1 MTVNFAGVVS
11 VVFFY
16 IIILVVGIW
25 AGKKKTP
32 HAEGE
37 EEHEAEEVMLAGRN
51 IGIFVGI
58 FTMTATWV
66 GGGYINGTAEVLY
79 SSGVIWCV
87 APFGYAASLVVG
99 GYFFATKMRE
109 EGYVTMLDPFQ
120 EVLGSRMGGLLF
132 LPALCGEIFWSAAIL
147 AALGATVS
155 VIIDMDNNASIIL
168 SAIVALVYTL
178 FGGLYSVAY
187 TDVIQLFCIFIGLW
201 LCIPFSLNNPAV
213 KSMSSDYHDWFG
225 TLPPSQIGQYLD
237 STFLLILG
245 GVPWQVY
252 FQRVLST
259 KTARKAQILSYV
271 AAFGCLIMAI
281 PPMIIGAIGRVTAW
295 NETAFTGPLPLD
307 ASHTSLIL
315 PMVLQ
320 YLTPPFVSFVGLGAV
335 SAAVMSSSDSSLLS
349 ASSMFA
355 RNVYKLI
362 IRQNASEH
370 EVVWVMKISIVIVG
384 AIATYMALT
393 VHSIYGLWY
402 LSSDL
407 VYVILFPQLVCVV
420 HFKHHCNTYGSLA
433 GFIVGLFL
441 RAGGGEDILHLPPI
455 IKYPFYD
462 EESGGQL
469 FPFRTFAM
477 LSSFTTLL
485 AVTKLSKWLFHSHIL
500 PPEYDYFNC
509 VVNIPDDVVVVQDPE
524 HPEEHAALNMAVI
537 SYQSSNGQVNAAL
550 ETDDC
555 DSHNDDDD
563 DNDDDRSNDGSKDDD
578 SPGGN
583 HRKSKVSGD
592 PLNCTQSY
600 QMVASKD
607 RRDSSSAGAGA
618 GAGAGASVNVTTAT
632 IHRNSASPPA
642 KPPRLN
648 VASVS
653 SESSG
658 SGKISKS

>member
-1 MTVNFAGVVS
+1 MTVNVAGVIS
-11 VVFFY
+11 VVMFY
-16 IIILVVGIW
+16 ILILAVGIW
-25 AGKKKTP
+25 AGRKKTP
-32 HAEGE
+32 HAEGDTE
-37 EEHEAEEVMLAGRN
+37 LETEEVMLAGRN
-51 IGIFVGI
+51 IGVFVGI

-66 GGGYINGTAEVLY
+66 GGGYINGTAEFLY
-79 SSGVIWCV
+79 SSGVIWCQ
-87 APFGYAASLVVG
+87 APFGYALSLFVG

-168 SAIVALVYTL
+168 SAIVALIYTL

-187 TDVIQLFCIFIGLW
+187 TDVIQLFCIFVGLW
-201 LCIPFSLNNPAV
+201 LCIPFALTNPAV

-225 TLPPSQIGQYLD
+225 ELPAYQIGMYIDYGL
-237 STFLLILG
+237 LLILG

-259 KTARKAQILSYV
+259 KTARKACLLSYV
-271 AAFGCLIMAI
+271 AAFGCIIMAV
-281 PPMIIGAIGRVTAW
+281 PPMIIGAVARVTHW
-295 NETAFTGPLPLD
+295 NETGFTGALPLD
-307 ASHTSLIL
+307 KDHQSLVL

-355 RNVYKLI
+355 RNIYKLM

-370 EVVWVMKISIVIVG
+370 EVVWVMKVSIVVVG
-384 AIATYMALT
+384 CIATFMALS

-420 HFKHHCNTYGSLA
+420 HFKKHCNTYGSLA
-433 GFIVGLFL
+433 AYVVGILL
-441 RAGGGEDILHLPPI
+441 RGLGGEDIIGLHPW

-462 EESGGQL
+462 EKEGQL

-477 LSSFTTLL
+477 LSSFATLIS
-485 AVTKLSKWLFHSHIL
+485 VTKLSKWLFHSGYLSPHR
-500 PPEYDYFNC
+500 DYFNC
-509 VVNIPDDVVVVQDPE
+509 VVNIPEDVIVVGGQDPE
-524 HPEEHAALNMAVI
+524 HPEEHAALNMAVK
-537 SYQSSNGQVNAAL
+537 SYQSSNGQVNPAL
-550 ETDDC
+550 DASDASDEGSAVTD
-555 DSHNDDDD
+555 
-563 DNDDDRSNDGSKDDD
+563 
-578 SPGGN
+578 P
-583 HRKSKVSGD
+583 
-592 PLNCTQSY
+592 
-600 QMVASKD
+600 
-607 RRDSSSAGAGA
+607 
-618 GAGAGASVNVTTAT
+618 ASVKLMTDNGNNISNRNPSITASTALVHRRTSVTNYTVVSSEVPTTTEAIPDLT
-632 IHRNSASPPA
+632 SIPPK
-642 KPPRLN
+642 KPPRLF
-648 VASVS
+648 S
-653 SESSG
+653 SPPATDSI
-658 SGKISKS
+658 KVTTQF

>member
-37 EEHEAEEVMLAGRN
+37 EEHETEEVMLAGRN

-225 TLPPSQIGQYLD
+225 TLPPSQIGQYID
-237 STFLLILG
+237 STFLLVLG

-295 NETAFTGPLPLD
+295 NETSFTGSLPLD

-433 GFIVGLFL
+433 GYIVGLFL

-462 EESGGQL
+462 DDHGQL

-477 LSSFTTLL
+477 LASFTTLL
-485 AVTKLSKWLFHSHIL
+485 MVTKLSKWLFHSHIL
-500 PPEYDYFNC
+500 SPEYDYFNC

-555 DSHNDDDD
+555 DSHHDDDD
-563 DNDDDRSNDGSKDDD
+563 DDHSNDDD
-578 SPGGN
+578 SPDT
-583 HRKSKVSGD
+583 HRPLKKLSGD
-592 PLNCTQSY
+592 PLNSPQSY
-600 QMVASKD
+600 QMVTSKE
-607 RRDSSSAGAGA
+607 RRNSSSGA
-618 GAGAGASVNVTTAT
+618 NVTTAT

-658 SGKISKS
+658 SSDTRKMSK

>member
-1 MTVNFAGVVS
+1 MTVNIAGVVS
-11 VVFFY
+11 VVIFY
-16 IIILVVGIW
+16 VLILFVGIW

-32 HAEGE
+32 HAEGDE
-37 EEHEAEEVMLAGRN
+37 ELETEEVMLAGRN

-79 SSGVIWCV
+79 STGVIWCQ
-87 APFGYAASLVVG
+87 APFGYAASLIIG
-99 GYFFATKMRE
+99 GFFFATKMRE

-168 SAIVALVYTL
+168 SAIVALIYTL

-187 TDVIQLFCIFIGLW
+187 TDVIQLFCIFVGLW
-201 LCIPFSLNNPAV
+201 LCIPFSLTNPAV

-225 TLPPSQIGQYLD
+225 DLPTWQMGQYLD
-237 STFLLILG
+237 YGLLLVLG

-259 KTARKAQILSYV
+259 RSARKAQILSYV

-281 PPMIIGAIGRVTAW
+281 PPMIIGAIARVTAW
-295 NETAFTGPLPLD
+295 NETDFKGPLPLD
-307 ASHTSLIL
+307 KQHQSLVL

-320 YLTPPFVSFVGLGAV
+320 YLTPSFVSFVGLGAV

-355 RNVYKLI
+355 RNVYKLM

-370 EVVWVMKISIVIVG
+370 EVVWVMKVSIVIVG
-384 AIATYMALT
+384 AIATYMALS

-420 HFKHHCNTYGSLA
+420 HYKRHCNTYGSLSA
-433 GFIVGLFL
+433 YIVGLML
-441 RAGGGEDILHLPPI
+441 RGLGGEDILGLEPW

-462 EESGGQL
+462 ETNGQL

-477 LSSFTTLL
+477 LSSLATLL
-485 AVTKLSKWLFHSHIL
+485 GVSKFSIWLFNSGIL
-500 PPEYDYFNC
+500 GPEYDYFNC

-524 HPEEHAALNMAVI
+524 HPEEHAALNMAVK
-537 SYQSSNGQVNAAL
+537 SYQSSNGQVNQAL
-550 ETDDC
+550 E
-555 DSHNDDDD
+555 S
-563 DNDDDRSNDGSKDDD
+563 DD
-578 SPGGN
+578 SDSKREVDSVVGEKEEDEDDIESEMSPLK
-583 HRKSKVSGD
+583 KSVLEQNKGKQQQQKKST
-592 PLNCTQSY
+592 NNSQITS
-600 QMVASKD
+600 
-607 RRDSSSAGAGA
+607 
-618 GAGAGASVNVTTAT
+618 TT
-632 IHRNSASPPA
+632 PPPK
-642 KPPRLN
+642 KPPRLMSTN
-648 VASVS
+648 TNTSTQSDSSVASSTAVTQL
-653 SESSG
+653 
-658 SGKISKS
+658 